1 MKFIKILSYKL
12 KRTLPILGIAGASLL
27 AGCDK
32 DDEPTPPGLHD
43 TVYTWT
49 VSDLSRIL
57 PPTDICMSADSANV
71 NRVILQ
77 NTDKSGQGYKVNEL
91 RDIFENQILEYVS
104 PENQHKVRG
113 RGEISGYMRDLAR
126 DDYGVNSADSAW
138 LVKFGFVLKNPVYIN
153 TDLKQR

>member
-1 MKFIKILSYKL
+1 MKFIKTLPYKL

-43 TVYTWT
+43 TVYTWN
-49 VSDLSRIL
+49 VDDMSRIL

-77 NTDKSGQGYKVNEL
+77 NTDKSGQGYFIGEL

-113 RGEISGYMRDLAR
+113 RGEISGYIRDLAQ
-126 DDYGVNSADSAW
+126 DGYGRNLADSIW

-153 TDLKQR
+153 THSKQR

>member
-1 MKFIKILSYKL
+1 MKFIKTLPYKL
-12 KRTLPILGIAGASLL
+12 QRTLPILGIAGASLL
-27 AGCDK
+27 AGCNK

-43 TVYTWT
+43 TVYTWN
-49 VSDLSRIL
+49 VDDMSRIL

-104 PENQHKVRG
+104 PENRHKVRG
-113 RGEISGYMRDLAR
+113 RGEISGYIRDLAR
-126 DDYGVNSADSAW
+126 DDYGVNSADSTW

-153 TDLKQR
+153 THSKQR